1 MSSKPSPGDSF
12 TSDLKAL
19 LRHPAFVVACAVLL
33 LLPYFISSFAQQKL
47 VTEPHNKTIEA
58 AAKIIPSGVSQA
70 VTIGLNERR
79 QALREAAA
87 RPLLQTALSS
97 DTADMVAVQKRI
109 AALLPHAS
117 TINLIRKPQGF
128 EDQSNFVAKA
138 LVDAALRGESPPITT
153 MKRDGWFI
161 LMAEPVFGLEPV
173 NVGSVIVEP
182 VIAEP
187 VINEHEPEKRESNKN
202 TIGAIFIEVPLTA
215 LGSLF
220 NAADPSLGRL
230 ELVQK
235 ITGVGRQTLVSAGA
249 IGVGNETKTPVTSV
263 PGWLVC
269 FTPSQKLIDQHQ
281 PDLTLWRSLRVGL
294 WAAALLGIVLAGKIL
309 SRRLKQ
315 KASSSS
321 SSRATVKTEGETRF
335 KSQYLLKREAE
346 TLVQTNADEELME
359 GNCAEQAKT
368 EQTDAGNLSD
378 NDPSNDLSNDL
389 DNEVFD
395 LSASEDDGLAEL
407 KQASEPNWPAHV
419 FRDYD
424 IRGLA
429 GQEIDE
435 DFASALGQTLGTQ
448 TLDKGENTIIVGRD
462 GRLSSPALA
471 EALVGGLLMT
481 GCNVID
487 LGQVPTPAVN
497 FASQVSTV
505 TNNAVIVTASHNPGT
520 FNGFKLVSS
529 GTALHGTD
537 IQTLRDDMLA
547 KRWRSGEGTR
557 AHESIGEAYIE
568 AICQDIETLTPL
580 SVVVDC
586 GNGVA
591 GTLAP
596 QLMQKLGCECVPLYC
611 DVNGAFPNHPP
622 DPTQKDNLNDL
633 IQVVKQAKA
642 DLGLAFDGDGDRLVA
657 VTASGRIV
665 WPDELMMIFARDII
679 NRHPGTDIVFD
690 VKSTRRLSSLISDY
704 GGRPVMWKTG
714 HAHIR
719 EKVAELQAPLGGEF
733 SGHLFFNDRW
743 HGFDDGLYAAA
754 RLLEVLSLREQSL
767 DTLISTFEP
776 TVSTAEIRLP
786 VDDADKFP
794 LMEKI
799 IAAASFEN
807 ANINT
812 LDGMRV
818 DFEESWGLIRA
829 SNTEAALTLRFEA
842 GDSAQLK
849 AVQGQ
854 FKSLLGSVNLE
865 LEQALDGAL
874 SSAA

>member
-58 AAKIIPSGVSQA
+58 AAKIIPSGVSQS
-70 VTIGLNERR
+70 VTTGLNERR

-87 RPLLQTALSS
+87 NPLLKTALSS
-97 DTADMVAVQKRI
+97 GSADMAAVHKRI
-109 AALLPHAS
+109 AALLPNAS
-117 TINLIRKPQGF
+117 TIDLIRKSQGF
-128 EDQSNFVAKA
+128 KDQSNFVTKA

-153 MKRDGWFI
+153 MKRNGWFI

-187 VINEHEPEKRESNKN
+187 VINEHEPEKRETNKN
-202 TIGAIFIEVPLTA
+202 TIGAILIEVPLTA

-220 NAADPSLGRL
+220 NGADPSLGRL

-235 ITGVGRQTLVSAGA
+235 IVGIGRQTLVGTGA
-249 IGVGNETKTPVTSV
+249 TGVGNEAKTPVAAV

-281 PDLTLWRSLRVGL
+281 PDLTLWRSLRAGL
-294 WAAALLGIVLAGKIL
+294 WAAALLSIALAGKIL

-315 KASSSS
+315 KASSSGS
-321 SSRATVKTEGETRF
+321 SQVTVKTGGGTRF

-346 TLVQTNADEELME
+346 TLAQNDSGEELEE

-378 NDPSNDLSNDL
+378 NLND
-389 DNEVFD
+389 EVFD
-395 LSASEDDGLAEL
+395 LSASDGDGLAEP
-407 KQASEPNWPAHV
+407 KPASEPSWPAHV

-429 GQEIDE
+429 EQEIDE
-435 DFASALGQTLGTQ
+435 DFASALGQTLGTR
-448 TLDKGENTIIVGRD
+448 TLDKGESTIIVGRD

-547 KRWRSGEGTR
+547 KHWRSGEGTR

-568 AICQDIETLTPL
+568 AICQDIETLAPL

-596 QLMQKLGCECVPLYC
+596 QLMQKLGCECIPLYC

-642 DLGLAFDGDGDRLVA
+642 DVGLAFDGDGDRLVA

-733 SGHLFFNDRW
+733 SGHLFFSDRW

-767 DTLISTFEP
+767 DSLISTFEP

-842 GDSAQLK
+842 NDSAQLK
-849 AVQGQ
+849 AVQNQ